1 MDFSLIIEILLQQQ
15 DSLPNYNNLYQF
27 TTSFYQYWQQL
38 GRLVQQQLVQS
49 NIEKVE
55 AQHKAPRTKK
65 KKRYYTPLGEM
76 VIQRRGYQTSDGIKF
91 KADQELKLPQEKW
104 LPSVLELACALGV
117 SSEFPN
123 AHKLWKQWTQ
133 IEITEKTLANQV
145 EKIGNKLQEQEFI
158 SPTKS
163 EKKTTVS
170 ADISSEEIMYVG
182 VDGVMTPLNQKQGFK
197 EAKVG
202 VVFYQKDHKRTKNR
216 GIVRHK
222 EYVATLKS
230 RKEFTAKIHQLYQE
244 ISGEKRPKTVVI
256 GDGAH
261 WIWEMAETD
270 YPDALQILDFYHLS
284 EYVWKVAKNAYT
296 NNEEKQKIWVNSQ
309 QQLLKKSQWKTVIN
323 NCQKIKRKKKDLIEA
338 IDKLE
343 GYLSNNQNRIDYQK
357 YLQLGLMIGSGVVE
371 SSNRRVVTQRLKQAG
386 MHWSKEGAEGVMAL
400 RASYLSS
407 SHRWSDFWST
417 MSLAYSCG

>member
-1 MDFSLIIEILLQQQ
+1 MAHQQSTMDVSLIIEILLQQQ
-15 DSLPNYNNLYQF
+15 NSLPNYHNLYQF

-55 AQHKAPRTKK
+55 AQHKEPRTKK

-91 KADQELKLPQEKW
+91 KADSELKLPQEKW
-104 LPSVLELACALGV
+104 LPSVLELASALGV
-117 SSEFPN
+117 STEWTN
-123 AHKLWKQWTQ
+123 AHKLWKQWTN

-145 EKIGNKLQEQEFI
+145 EKIGNKLQEQEFMRE
-158 SPTKS
+158 TKS
-163 EKKTTVS
+163 EKEITRS
-170 ADISSEEIMYVG
+170 RQISSPERIYVG
-182 VDGVMTPLNQKQGFK
+182 VDGVMTPLNQKQGYK

-202 VVFYQKDHKRTKNR
+202 VVFYQKDHNRAKKR

-222 EYVATLKS
+222 EYVATLKT
-230 RKEFTAKIHQLYQE
+230 RNEFTNQVNQLYQQ
-244 ISGEKRPKTVVI
+244 ISGAKKHQTVVI

-261 WIWEMAETD
+261 WIWEMAEKD

-296 NNEEKQKIWVNSQ
+296 NNEEKQKIWVNTQ
-309 QQLLKKSQWKTVIN
+309 QQLLKKSRWEIVIN
-323 NCQKIKRKKKDLIEA
+323 NCHKIKRKKKDLIEA
-338 IDKLE
+338 IEKLE
-343 GYLSNNQNRIDYQK
+343 GYLNNNQNRIDYHS
-357 YLQLGLMIGSGVVE
+357 YLKMGLMIGSGVVE

-386 MHWSKEGAEGVMAL
+386 MHWSKQGAETEN
-400 RASYLSS
+400 S
-407 SHRWSDFWST
+407 
-417 MSLAYSCG
+417 